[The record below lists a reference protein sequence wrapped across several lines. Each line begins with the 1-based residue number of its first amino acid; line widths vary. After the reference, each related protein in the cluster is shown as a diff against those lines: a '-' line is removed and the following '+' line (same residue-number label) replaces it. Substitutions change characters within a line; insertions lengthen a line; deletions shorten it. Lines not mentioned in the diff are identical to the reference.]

1 MSGLCKPLSFLLES
15 EISIIIDR
23 KFRDFM
29 YITERCNGLK
39 ELSSDSNGKGSWV
52 KKEKGREK
60 ERGMGSTSGTY
71 KWIDHGLL

>member
-29 YITERCNGLK
+29 YITGRCNGLK
-39 ELSSDSNGKGSWV
+39 ELSSDSSGYV
-52 KKEKGREK
+52 KEK
-60 ERGMGSTSGTY
+60 
-71 KWIDHGLL
+71 W